1 MSAEKA
7 VVAGSHGGGSGPDG
21 HTAWVLGV
29 GDAICMV
36 LADLTGAAVFQQP
49 PVLLQG
55 VAGRQLLTD
64 MPGWG
69 DGHVQMEKEAAE
81 RRERWLQI
89 LQADCALSRCSTPL
103 RYQISHHF
111 AAQFANC
118 PCQPTVIDET

>member
-1 MSAEKA
+1 MILPLFFPWGVGREWQVSAEKA

-64 MPGWG
+64 MPGWEELSPFPHPEG
-69 DGHVQMEKEAAE
+69 DQGGN
-81 RRERWLQI
+81 W
-89 LQADCALSRCSTPL
+89 S
-103 RYQISHHF
+103 
-111 AAQFANC
+111 
-118 PCQPTVIDET
+118 QPAHCRHLGS